1 MKTNNEKWQG
11 NSKPKSNAGAGRDG
25 KPFEKRDVKSILK
38 GSRGG
43 SKFGT
48 GKPSGD
54 SRSTGNSD
62 SKRTETG
69 RPSYG
74 DKKPYENRG
83 NSSYGDKKP
92 YENRGNSSYG
102 DKKPY
107 ENRGNSSYG
116 DKKPYENRDSRPSFG
131 EKKSF
136 ESRGDKPAYGDRKP
150 WENKEG
156 SRPASGE
163 KRSFRS
169 SGDDSESGDR
179 KPYESRES
187 RPSFGPKK
195 PWENKD
201 SKPPYGERKPFESRE
216 GGRPS
221 FGTKK
226 PWENKDS
233 KPYGERKPWEN
244 KDSKPFGERKP
255 WESRDSRPS
264 TGERKPWENRDS
276 KPAYGERK
284 PWEDRTDSNG
294 EKTYGRNLNEPED
307 ESRPDKLTFR
317 KPAPGQKS
325 EFVETRYDNK
335 KDGVAFRKPTRRADD
350 DYDPNSK
357 YSNKKQLE
365 YQKTVVDLTKPL
377 RLNKFL
383 ANAGICSRREADEYI
398 QAGVISVNGEIV
410 TEMGVKVLLTD
421 KVMFHDQTV
430 QSERKVYLLLNKP
443 KDCVTTS
450 EDTHDRLTVIDLVKN
465 ACSERIYPV
474 GRLDRNTTG
483 VLLLT
488 NDGDLASKLTHPKY
502 EKKKIYHVTLDKV
515 LEKGDYETILAGVTL
530 DEDVIQVD
538 ALEFVKEGDL
548 KQVGIEIHSGQN
560 RVVRRIFEKLGY
572 KIIRLD
578 RVFFAGLTKK
588 NLPRGKYRFLS
599 EREVSMLKMGAHE

>member
-11 NSKPKSNAGAGRDG
+11 NSNPKSNAGAGRDG

-43 SKFGT
+43 AKFGT

-54 SRSTGNSD
+54 SRSTGSSD
-62 SKRTETG
+62 SKRSETG

-74 DKKPYENRG
+74 DKKPFENRG
-83 NSSYGDKKP
+83 SSSYGEKKSF
-92 YENRGNSSYG
+92 ES
-102 DKKPY
+102 
-107 ENRGNSSYG
+107 RGNSSYG

-169 SGDDSESGDR
+169 SGDSSESGDR
-179 KPYESRES
+179 KPYENRES

-201 SKPPYGERKPFESRE
+201 SKPPYGERKPYESRE

-221 FGTKK
+221 FGAKK

-233 KPYGERKPWEN
+233 KP
-244 KDSKPFGERKP
+244 SFGDRKP

-264 TGERKPWENRDS
+264 TGERKPWENRDN

-294 EKTYGRNLNEPED
+294 EKTYGRNLNAPED
-307 ESRPDKLTFR
+307 ESRPDKLSFK
-317 KPAPGQKS
+317 KPGEGQKS
-325 EFVETRYDNK
+325 EFIETRYDNK
-335 KDGVAFRKPTRRADD
+335 KDGVAFRKPARRADD

-365 YQKTVVDLTKPL
+365 YQKTIIDLTKPL

-515 LEKGDYETILAGVTL
+515 LEKADYETILAGVTL
-530 DEDVIQVD
+530 DEDTIQVD

>member
-11 NSKPKSNAGAGRDG
+11 NSKSKSNTGAGRDG

-38 GSRGG
+38 GSRGAA
-43 SKFGT
+43 KFGT
-48 GKPSGD
+48 GKPAGD
-54 SRSTGNSD
+54 SRFSGNTD
-62 SKRTETG
+62 SKRTDSG
-69 RPSYG
+69 RPAYG

-83 NSSYGDKKP
+83 TSSYGDKKP
-92 YENRGNSSYG
+92 YEN
-102 DKKPY
+102 
-107 ENRGNSSYG
+107 
-116 DKKPYENRDSRPSFG
+116 RPSFG

-136 ESRGDKPAYGDRKP
+136 ESRGDKPSYGDRKP
-150 WENKEG
+150 FENRDG
-156 SRPASGE
+156 NRPASGE

-169 SGDDSESGDR
+169 SGDGAPYGEH
-179 KPYESRES
+179 KPYENREGG

-201 SKPPYGERKPFESRE
+201 NKPAYGDRKPYENKE

-226 PWENKDS
+226 PWEN
-233 KPYGERKPWEN
+233 
-244 KDSKPFGERKP
+244 
-255 WESRDSRPS
+255 
-264 TGERKPWENRDS
+264 RDS
-276 KPAYGERK
+276 KPSYGERK

-294 EKTYGRNLNEPED
+294 EKTYGRNLNAQED
-307 ESRPDKLTFR
+307 ESRPERLSFK
-317 KPAPGQKS
+317 KPGEGQKS
-325 EFVETRYDNK
+325 EFIETRYDNK
-335 KDGVAFRKPTRRADD
+335 KDGVAFRKPARRADD
-350 DYDPNSK
+350 NYDPNSK

-365 YQKTVVDLTKPL
+365 YQKTVIDLTKPL

-398 QAGVISVNGEIV
+398 QAGVISVNGQIV
-410 TEMGVKVLLTD
+410 TELGVKVLLTD

-450 EDTHDRLTVIDLVKN
+450 EDTHDRLTVLDLVKN

-515 LEKGDYETILAGVTL
+515 LEKEDYEAVLAGITL

>member
-43 SKFGT
+43 AKFGT

-54 SRSTGNSD
+54 SRSAGTGD
-62 SKRTETG
+62 SRRTDAG
-69 RPSYG
+69 RPAYG
-74 DKKPYENRG
+74 DKKPFESRGNSSYGERKPYENRG
-83 NSSYGDKKP
+83 T
-92 YENRGNSSYG
+92 
-102 DKKPY
+102 
-107 ENRGNSSYG
+107 SYG

-150 WENKEG
+150 YENREG
-156 SRPASGE
+156 GRPAGE
-163 KRSFRS
+163 KRSFKS
-169 SGDDSESGDR
+169 SGEGSSYGDR
-179 KPYESRES
+179 KPYENREGG

-201 SKPPYGERKPFESRE
+201 SKPAYGERKPYESRE

-221 FGTKK
+221 FGPK
-226 PWENKDS
+226 
-233 KPYGERKPWEN
+233 
-244 KDSKPFGERKP
+244 
-255 WESRDSRPS
+255 
-264 TGERKPWENRDS
+264 KPWENRDS

-294 EKTYGRNLNEPED
+294 EKTYGRNLNAPED
-307 ESRPDKLTFR
+307 ESRPDKLSFK
-317 KPAPGQKS
+317 KPGPGQKS
-325 EFVETRYDNK
+325 EFIETRYDNK
-335 KDGVAFRKPTRRADD
+335 KDGVAFRKPARRADD
-350 DYDPNSK
+350 SYDPNSK

-365 YQKTVVDLTKPL
+365 FQKTIVDLTKPL

-450 EDTHDRLTVIDLVKN
+450 EDTHDRLTVLDLVKN

-515 LEKGDYETILAGVTL
+515 LEKDDYETILAGITL

>member
-11 NSKPKSNAGAGRDG
+11 HSKGNSNSGAGRDG
-25 KPFEKRDVKSILK
+25 RPFEKRDVKSILK
-38 GSRGG
+38 GSRGAA
-43 SKFGT
+43 KFSSDRPARDDNRTSGT
-48 GKPSGD
+48 SDYKKRDDSRPAYGDRKPYGSGD
-54 SRSTGNSD
+54 SKPAYGDRKPFGSND
-62 SKRTETG
+62 S
-69 RPSYG
+69 RPSFGEKKSFHSSSDRPAYG
-74 DKKPYENRG
+74 DRKPYENREG
-83 NSSYGDKKP
+83 G
-92 YENRGNSSYG
+92 
-102 DKKPY
+102 
-107 ENRGNSSYG
+107 
-116 DKKPYENRDSRPSFG
+116 RPSFG

-150 WENKEG
+150 YENREG
-156 SRPASGE
+156 G
-163 KRSFRS
+163 
-169 SGDDSESGDR
+169 
-179 KPYESRES
+179 
-187 RPSFGPKK
+187 RPSFSGPKK
-195 PWENKD
+195 PWENSD
-201 SKPPYGERKPFESRE
+201 SKPAGERKPWESRGDKPAYGDRKPYENRE

-221 FGTKK
+221 FGGAK
-226 PWENKDS
+226 
-233 KPYGERKPWEN
+233 
-244 KDSKPFGERKP
+244 KP
-255 WESRDSRPS
+255 WESRDS
-264 TGERKPWENRDS
+264 KP
-276 KPAYGERK
+276 K
-284 PWEDRTDSNG
+284 PWEDRVDSNG
-294 EKTYGRNLNEPED
+294 EKAYGRSYNTASDDEPREG
-307 ESRPDKLTFR
+307 KLSF
-317 KPAPGQKS
+317 KKLPEGQKS

-335 KDGVAFRKPTRRADD
+335 KDGVTFRKPARRADD
-350 DYDPNSK
+350 NYDPNSK

-365 YQKTVVDLTKPL
+365 FKKSIVDPTKPI

-421 KVMFHDQTV
+421 KVMFHEQPV
-430 QSERKVYLLLNKP
+430 RSERKVYLLLNKP

-450 EDTHDRLTVIDLVKN
+450 EDTHDRLTVLDLVKN

-502 EKKKIYHVTLDKV
+502 DKKKIYHVTLDKT
-515 LEKGDYETILAGVTL
+515 LEKADFEAILAGVPL
-530 DEDVIQVD
+530 DDVTIAAD

-588 NLPRGKYRFLS
+588 QLPRGKYRFLS
-599 EREVSMLKMGAHE
+599 EREVAMLKMGAHE

>member
-11 NSKPKSNAGAGRDG
+11 NSKPKPNAGAGRDG

-43 SKFGT
+43 AKFGS

-54 SRSTGNSD
+54 SRSTGSSD
-62 SKRTETG
+62 

-92 YENRGNSSYG
+92 YESRGS
-102 DKKPY
+102 
-107 ENRGNSSYG
+107 SSYG

-136 ESRGDKPAYGDRKP
+136 ESKGDKPAYGDRKP
-150 WENKEG
+150 YGDRDN
-156 SRPASGE
+156 RAASGE

-169 SGDDSESGDR
+169 SGDSADSGER
-179 KPYESRES
+179 KPYGDRDS

-201 SKPPYGERKPFESRE
+201 SKP
-216 GGRPS
+216 S
-221 FGTKK
+221 F
-226 PWENKDS
+226 
-233 KPYGERKPWEN
+233 GERKPWEN
-244 KDSKPFGERKP
+244 KDSKPSFGERKP
-255 WESRDSRPS
+255 WENKDSKPAYGERKPYGDREGGRPS
-264 TGERKPWENRDS
+264 FGAKKPWENRDS

-294 EKTYGRNLNEPED
+294 EKTYGRNLNAPED
-307 ESRPDKLTFR
+307 ESRPDKLTF
-317 KPAPGQKS
+317 KKLAEGQRS

-335 KDGVAFRKPTRRADD
+335 KDGVAFRKPARRADD

-365 YQKTVVDLTKPL
+365 YQKTVIDLTKPL

-450 EDTHDRLTVIDLVKN
+450 EDTHDRLTVLDLVKN

-515 LEKGDYETILAGVTL
+515 LEKVDYETILAGVTL